1 MGIWQELLDLFSEKR
16 IVYELPVLSRES
28 TQGRSPRQE
37 IIYSTPEAFLDYW
50 LQRAIAMRASD
61 IHFECF
67 RESLVVRYRID
78 GVLKKITNVP
88 TNLHD
93 GLVARIKLLA
103 RLRLDERRMPQDGR
117 FAFENGNQSFDF
129 RVSIL
134 PSYRG
139 ESVVLRILDHNDKTI
154 DLLSLGASEKQAV
167 EIDRLMDSSNGMV
180 LVAGPTGS
188 GKSTTLYSMIRNIS
202 SPERKVLTV
211 EDPVEYQIH
220 GVNQVA
226 VNEAIG
232 MTFARALRA
241 MLRQAPN
248 VIFVGEIRDKET
260 AEMAV
265 RAALTGHLVL
275 STIHARDTIN
285 TVTRLVDLGI
295 PAYLIAA
302 TLRGILSQRLV
313 QKLCQECAQKV
324 PCHEDFLCHLGC
336 EEDIQSA
343 VTTYRAVGCPHCLH
357 TGYRGRV
364 AAYEILPIDAN
375 WRELIHRYAGEDI
388 LRERFIGEGLETM
401 RESAIRHYLEGNSD
415 VVQVKN
421 VMAEVGCYA

>member
-1 MGIWQELLDLFSEKR
+1 MGIWQELLELFSEKR
-16 IVYELPVLSRES
+16 VVYELPVLPRES
-28 TQGRSPRQE
+28 MRSKGPRQE

-50 LQRAIAMRASD
+50 LRRAIAMRASD

-78 GVLKKITNVP
+78 GVLKKITDVP

-93 GLVARIKLLA
+93 GLVACIKLLA
-103 RLRLDERRMPQDGR
+103 RLRLDERRIPQDGR
-117 FAFENGNQSFDF
+117 FAFENGDQSFDF

-134 PSYRG
+134 PSYWG
-139 ESVVLRILDHNDKTI
+139 ESVVLRILDHGDKTI
-154 DLLSLGASEKQAV
+154 DLLSLGASGKQAM
-167 EIDRLMDSSNGMV
+167 EIDRLMNASNGMV

-188 GKSTTLYSMIRNIS
+188 GKSTTLYSMIQSIS

-232 MTFARALRA
+232 MTFARVLRA

-285 TVTRLVDLGI
+285 AVTRLVDLGI

-313 QKLCQECAQKV
+313 QKLCQECAQRV
-324 PCHEDFLCHLGC
+324 PCHEDFLRRSGYV
-336 EEDIQSA
+336 ESIQAA
-343 VTTYRAVGCPHCLH
+343 VTTYRAVGCPHCLY
-357 TGYRGRV
+357 TGYRGRM
-364 AAYEILPIDAN
+364 AAYEILPIDAD
-375 WRELIHRYAGEDI
+375 WRELIHRYAGEDV
-388 LRERFIGEGLETM
+388 LRERFARDGLKPM
-401 RESAIRHYLEGNSD
+401 RESAIRHYLKGNSD
-415 VVQVKN
+415 VLQVKN
-421 VMAEVGCYA
+421 IMVELGCYA